1 MSMIRERVEAFVR
14 EGNFVNPEKVAAY
27 EIYGIDKAEEMWKN
41 GKPSWEVRCKLQKI
55 SLLKYMNG
63 IR

>member
-1 MSMIRERVEAFVR
+1 MSMIRKRVEAFVR

-41 GKPSWEVRCKLQKI
+41 GKPSWEVRCKLQKV
-55 SLLKYMNG
+55 SLLKYLNG
-63 IR
+63 IK